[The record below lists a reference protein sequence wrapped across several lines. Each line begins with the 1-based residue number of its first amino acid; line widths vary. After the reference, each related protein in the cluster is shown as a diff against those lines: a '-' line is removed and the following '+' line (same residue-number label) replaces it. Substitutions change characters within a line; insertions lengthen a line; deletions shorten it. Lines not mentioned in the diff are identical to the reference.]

1 MEMMKLEVWT
11 LVPTAITGRKQF
23 LIERFLVS
31 GREKYM
37 NLSEARSNSVPR
49 GWSLKDKQEIVVCAL
64 LLKGNGRTR
73 K

>member
-31 GREKYM
+31 GRM
-37 NLSEARSNSVPR
+37 WNLSEARSNSVPR

>member
-1 MEMMKLEVWT
+1 MDMMKLEVWT

-31 GREKYM
+31 GRM
-37 NLSEARSNSVPR
+37 WNQSEARSSSVPR
-49 GWSLKDKQEIVVCAL
+49 RWSLKDKQEIVVCAL